1 MVVWMRRS
9 TKQVLFIGLG
19 YLSVGLAAIGLFL
32 PVLPTT
38 PFVLLAAFFFT
49 NSSDRLYQWLLGH
62 PYFGKYLCS
71 YLKFKAVDP
80 RVKAQAL
87 IILWVGLIAS
97 GLLLQNNW
105 LRAALLLIG
114 IGVTLHISSLK
125 PLTDAQLQ
133 EIETSQLQAVS
144 EESQG

>member
-1 MVVWMRRS
+1 MRKT
-9 TKQVLFIGLG
+9 TKQYLFIGLG
-19 YLSVGLAAIGLFL
+19 SLCVGLAAIGVFL

-38 PFVLLAAFFFT
+38 PFILLAAFFFT
-49 NSSDRLYQWLLGH
+49 NSSNRLYQWLVGH
-62 PYFGKYLCS
+62 PYFGKYLYS

-80 RVKAQAL
+80 QVKKHAL
-87 IILWVGLIAS
+87 ITVWVGLLAS

-105 LRAALLLIG
+105 LRVGLLVVG

-125 PLTDAQLQ
+125 PLTDDQLQ
-133 EIETSQLQAVS
+133 ELETGHFTSVS